1 MRNWTIKEAVE
12 VIKSGTDAEAIKEIA
27 RINPLFVVAVAKD
40 DVATIANMMG
50 EKFTVRRLEV
60 NGAVTSEDAED
71 DVMNAPEVEATAE
84 AGDEDLNSMSTKQ
97 LMALCDKRG
106 IKVPHYGKNKQF
118 YLDALQNAGDATE
131 ADEDE
136 AEAEAE
142 ETEEATDAYE
152 GKSAMEL
159 FKECKKRGIKVEAKK
174 NAKYYIA
181 ALKKADEAEAEE
193 EAEDEADGWDDGDD
207 DGEEEAP
214 AKPAKATK
222 GGKAKATTKAE
233 KAPAKSASKSK
244 AKVEAEDDDD
254 EEWDI

>member
-12 VIKSGTDAEAIKEIA
+12 VIKAGTDAEAIKEIA

-40 DVATIANMMG
+40 DVATIASMMG

-60 NGAVTSEDAED
+60 NGVATSEDAED
-71 DVMNAPEVEATAE
+71 EVMNAPATAEVEAGE
-84 AGDEDLNSMSTKQ
+84 EDLNAMSTKQ

-118 YLDALQNAGDATE
+118 YLDALQNAGDAE
-131 ADEDE
+131 EVE
-136 AEAEAE
+136 EEVAE
-142 ETEEATDAYE
+142 EAEEATDAYE

-159 FKECKKRGIKVEAKK
+159 YKECKKRGLKVEAKK

-181 ALKKADEAEAEE
+181 ALKKADEEAVEE
-193 EAEDEADGWDDGDD
+193 EAEDEGWEDDE
-207 DGEEEAP
+207 EEEAP

-222 GGKAKATTKAE
+222 GGKGKAKAE
-233 KAPAKSASKSK
+233 KAAPAKSAPKSK
-244 AKVEAEDDDD
+244 ASKAEAEDDDD

>member
-12 VIKSGTDAEAIKEIA
+12 VIKAGTDAEAIKEIA

-40 DVATIANMMG
+40 DVATIASMMG

-60 NGAVTSEDAED
+60 NGVATSEDAED
-71 DVMNAPEVEATAE
+71 EVMNAPATAEVEA
-84 AGDEDLNSMSTKQ
+84 GGEDLNAMSTKQ

-118 YLDALQNAGDATE
+118 YLDALQNAGDAEEVEEEVVEE
-131 ADEDE
+131 A
-136 AEAEAE
+136 
-142 ETEEATDAYE
+142 EEATDAYE

-159 FKECKKRGIKVEAKK
+159 YKECKKRGLKVEAKK

-181 ALKKADEAEAEE
+181 ALKKADEEAVEE
-193 EAEDEADGWDDGDD
+193 EAEDEGWEDDE
-207 DGEEEAP
+207 EEEAP

-222 GGKAKATTKAE
+222 GGKGKAKAE
-233 KAPAKSASKSK
+233 KAAPAKSAPKSK
-244 AKVEAEDDDD
+244 ASKAEAEDDDD